1 MFKPKSQ
8 ETLNN
13 CTDKKKMFIIRSL
26 KFRQEQYRCSS
37 GFRRI
42 QPDPEFKN
50 SYVSLTGACKC
61 SMWIGRKSS
70 WCHKPIT
77 SLPKKLI

>member
-50 SYVSLTGACKC
+50 SYVYLTGACTVSVLC
-61 SMWIGRKSS
+61 ELVE
-70 WCHKPIT
+70 
-77 SLPKKLI
+77 SLHDAINQYLHYQRN